1 MRKYNLKRE
10 IEFNKGSYLAFM
22 VISEELDGIIAQS
35 PRDKID
41 LMILRDK
48 LTDYMDRSRAT
59 LNILNTKLKGGNN
72 EQHGRPTSS

>member
-22 VISEELDGIIAQS
+22 VIKEELDELIANS

-48 LTDYMDRSRAT
+48 LTDYVDRCRAT
-59 LNILNTKLKGGNN
+59 LNILNIKLNGGN
-72 EQHGRPTSS
+72 